1 MRAPAE
7 HLQGAGDPG
16 QVLAA
21 QLHLQATI
29 TMSLSVFVTCT
40 VVISLMLLWPLKMT
54 SNAVRLFSVSVTQL
68 VMNQHQS

>member
-29 TMSLSVFVTCT
+29 TMFLSVFVICT
-40 VVISLMLLWPLKMT
+40 VVISLMLL
-54 SNAVRLFSVSVTQL
+54 
-68 VMNQHQS
+68 